1 MTSRSIFFAIA
12 FCLATS
18 TLMFGQAP
26 APQTA
31 IPPCLPAPQP
41 APQPAP
47 APAQQAQAPQGPRD
61 VTVMAIPGAV
71 AAGAKWTK
79 VWQTG
84 GNNADGIIAD
94 KDGGLLVAQE
104 DNSAV
109 VKIDANDKASVF
121 LPNTRRGGSL
131 AMDRQGR
138 LYVVLRE
145 AQPASSDPSIKAGIG
160 LLLPDRKIL
169 ADTFTDGTKLTG
181 RPNDLAAD
189 SKGGVYFTQGCVYY
203 AKSDGKITAV
213 ADNLRTNG
221 IVLSPDEKTLYVT
234 NGPAVAAFEVQANGT
249 LTNRREFG
257 KLEAGGNG
265 DGSAVD
271 ADGRLYVTSA
281 PGVQVF
287 DKSGKYLGVIPTPRP
302 VISVA
307 FAGSDK
313 KTLYVVGAGAE
324 DASGQ
329 PIREG
334 VQQTGRT
341 IYKLLMIAQGY
352 KGRAK

>member
-1 MTSRSIFFAIA
+1 MPIS
-12 FCLATS
+12 
-18 TLMFGQAP
+18 G
-26 APQTA
+26 
-31 IPPCLPAPQP
+31 
-41 APQPAP
+41 
-47 APAQQAQAPQGPRD
+47 
-61 VTVMAIPGAV
+61 VV
-71 AAGAKWTK
+71 AAGSKWTK
-79 VWQTG
+79 AWQTG

-94 KDGGLLVAQE
+94 KDGGLLIAQE

-109 VKIDANDKASVF
+109 VKLDTKDRASVF
-121 LPNTRRGGSL
+121 LSNTRRGGSL
-131 AMDRQGR
+131 SMDRQGR

-145 AQPASSDPSIKAGIG
+145 PQPATSDPSIKAGIG
-160 LLLPDRKIL
+160 LLLPERKVL
-169 ADTFTDGTKLTG
+169 ADTFTEGTKLTG

-234 NGPAVAAFEVQANGT
+234 NGPAVAAFDVQANGM
-249 LTNRREFG
+249 LANRREFA

-281 PGVQVF
+281 PGVQIF
-287 DKSGKYLGVIPTPRP
+287 DKTGKYLGVIPTPRP
-302 VISVA
+302 VISVG

-313 KTLYVVGAGAE
+313 KMLYVVGAGAE
-324 DASGQ
+324 DRSGQ

-341 IYKLLMIAQGY
+341 IYKLPLIAQGY
-352 KGRAK
+352 KARAK